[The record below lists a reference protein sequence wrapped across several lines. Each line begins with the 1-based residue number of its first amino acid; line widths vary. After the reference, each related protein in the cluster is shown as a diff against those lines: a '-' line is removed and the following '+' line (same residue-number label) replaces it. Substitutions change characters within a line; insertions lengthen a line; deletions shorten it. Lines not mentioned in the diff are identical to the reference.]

1 MSAEYRKKTWNTLMK
16 PGDLV
21 QETFNN
27 KLGIL
32 LQENIVISDS
42 LVRWSV
48 FIDGTVYDLYPWQ
61 FKLVENE
68 NR

>member
-1 MSAEYRKKTWNTLMK
+1 MK